1 MFEAWNETILVS
13 GVIVSAFIWLNVLT
27 LSPQPRPAS
36 EAGRG

>member
-13 GVIVSAFIWLNVLT
+13 GVIFSAFI

-36 EAGRG
+36 EAGQG